1 MNRNHLVPVV
11 AFLAALNAS
20 AQSNATIGVTDSGT
34 GSPVENAT
42 VQLDGNS
49 QTTDALGQTVFTGLA
64 DGTYEYTVSA
74 ICYTTGIGSITIAG
88 GDASAELA
96 LEPVSTNNVFFFIG
110 SPLAITGATVQLTDG
125 ADYNVS
131 FVTSDPFGG
140 EIVADVPFG
149 EYSYTITIPCYAT
162 TTGTFTVDCNNGDGI
177 AVFIEPTEANNVF
190 FFIGSPLAITG
201 ATVQLTDGADYNVSF
216 VTSDPF
222 GGEIVADVPFGEYS
236 YTITIPC
243 YETTTGTFTVDCNNG
258 DGIAVFIEPVE
269 IVIDATV
276 TLDGAVLSAAAAGLA
291 YQWVDCDNSNAPV
304 ANATEQSFEPTEDG
318 NYAVVISSGD
328 CSVTSACTAVVI
340 TGTAEVQ
347 GREAFRVYPNPF
359 TDRFTV
365 RTDARSGTVRVQLY
379 NADGRLVL
387 EQAQGGA
394 ERIAVRTAQFPSGTY
409 VLRVITDKGT
419 QSLRLVK

>member
-96 LEPVSTNNVFFFIG
+96 LEPVST
-110 SPLAITGATVQLTDG
+110 
-125 ADYNVS
+125 
-131 FVTSDPFGG
+131 
-140 EIVADVPFG
+140 
-149 EYSYTITIPCYAT
+149 
-162 TTGTFTVDCNNGDGI
+162 
-177 AVFIEPTEANNVF
+177 NNVF